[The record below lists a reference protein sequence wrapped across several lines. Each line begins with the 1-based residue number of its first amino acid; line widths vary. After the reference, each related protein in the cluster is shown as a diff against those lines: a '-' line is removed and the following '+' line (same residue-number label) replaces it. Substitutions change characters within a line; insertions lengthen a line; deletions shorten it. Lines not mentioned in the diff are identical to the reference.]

1 MNAVLSDP
9 AVLSIKKT
17 PNINDLV
24 KAKLRSQIGRKR
36 TKETTKLPS
45 SNNVFIIFCLIVI

>member
-36 TKETTKLPS
+36 ILQDKG
-45 SNNVFIIFCLIVI
+45 NNKITVE